1 MKTTQLFLIAGIAIA
16 IIACKSSKNT
26 TSTAAAAP
34 APAPASTAST
44 TATSTEPVSP
54 FYMTKAA
61 NGIYVPGADELTA
74 IQVQYPDMTQD
85 KLNKGYSLYAES
97 ACIQCHQAKN
107 IYRIPDEYWKDICA
121 NMSEKSKISEEQKD
135 AVYKYVLAVKASK
148 AKSGK

>member
-1 MKTTQLFLIAGIAIA
+1 MKTTQLILIAGIAMA

-26 TSTAAAAP
+26 TSTDAAT
-34 APAPASTAST
+34 PAPASTPST

-54 FYMTKAA
+54 FFMNKAA
-61 NGIYVPGADELTA
+61 NGIYAPGSDELTA
-74 IQVQYPDMTQD
+74 IQVQYPDMTLD
-85 KLNKGYSLYAES
+85 KLNKGYSLYSES

-107 IYRIPDEYWKDICA
+107 IYRIPDEHWKDICA

-148 AKSGK
+148 AKSDK